1 MIIKD
6 GIKMELVM
14 PLSFNDRKTDSAPF
28 EKKPDKG
35 KRERAGSEADR
46 WKTRSLWGLQVYAT
60 FDAFGVFCV
69 LPWLDCLSC
78 LLNLFCGVEYGGRQ
92 HDIENLSED

>member
-35 KRERAGSEADR
+35 KRGRAGSEADR
-46 WKTRSLWGLQVYAT
+46 WKTRSLWGLQV
-60 FDAFGVFCV
+60 
-69 LPWLDCLSC
+69 DCGLWI
-78 LLNLFCGVEYGGRQ
+78 VV
-92 HDIENLSED
+92 

>member
-35 KRERAGSEADR
+35 KRGWAGSEADR
-46 WKTRSLWGLQVYAT
+46 WKTRSLWGLQVV
-60 FDAFGVFCV
+60 FGLNFFGKFF
-69 LPWLDCLSC
+69 LST
-78 LLNLFCGVEYGGRQ
+78 L
-92 HDIENLSED
+92 

>member
-6 GIKMELVM
+6 RIKMELVM

-35 KRERAGSEADR
+35 KRGRAGSEADR
-46 WKTRSLWGLQVYAT
+46 WKTRSLWGLQVVCGLW
-60 FDAFGVFCV
+60 FE
-69 LPWLDCLSC
+69 
-78 LLNLFCGVEYGGRQ
+78 LLWQGFFSTLRLQV
-92 HDIENLSED
+92 

>member
-35 KRERAGSEADR
+35 KRGRAGSEADR
-46 WKTRSLWGLQVYAT
+46 WKTRSLWGLQVAHRYAIILCSW
-60 FDAFGVFCV
+60 D
-69 LPWLDCLSC
+69 
-78 LLNLFCGVEYGGRQ
+78 VE
-92 HDIENLSED
+92 I

>member
-1 MIIKD
+1 
-6 GIKMELVM
+6 MELVM
-14 PLSFNDRKTDSAPF
+14 PLSFNDRKTDSALF

-35 KRERAGSEADR
+35 KRGRAGSEADR
-46 WKTRSLWGLQVYAT
+46 WKTRSLWGLQVNTT
-60 FDAFGVFCV
+60 FGAFGVFCV
-69 LPWLDCLSC
+69 LPG

>member
-35 KRERAGSEADR
+35 KRGRAGSEADR

-69 LPWLDCLSC
+69 LPLA
-78 LLNLFCGVEYGGRQ
+78 
-92 HDIENLSED
+92 

>member
-6 GIKMELVM
+6 GITNLPCPCCEFVM
-14 PLSFNDRKTDSAPF
+14 FNDIKTDSALF

-35 KRERAGSEADR
+35 KRGRAGSEADR
-46 WKTRSLWGLQVYAT
+46 WKTRSLWGLQVLLVYC
-60 FDAFGVFCV
+60 VFC
-69 LPWLDCLSC
+69 LGYCLSC
-78 LLNLFCGVEYGGRQ
+78 VLHLFCGVEYGGRQ